1 MPRKH
6 VRQRAVL
13 AAMVVLLGTT
23 NVAQA
28 GGQKLRIMMNW
39 QAQAE
44 QCGFYQAMAK
54 GYYGAAGV
62 DVSLLNGGPDI
73 NEGLLLA
80 SGSTDFILADAV
92 EVLTLHARGI
102 PVVATAAFFQKDPQT
117 IAAHPDPAIRV
128 PADLR
133 GHPIFIANASRNR
146 FWLWAKAR
154 FGLSDQQLRPYSF
167 TGLPFL
173 LDPTSA
179 QQGYITNDGYVIG
192 KTLGKTPVSFL
203 LADYGYQNYADVL
216 ATTRTLME
224 ADPKAVQAVVDA
236 SRRGWE
242 ECVHGDAGPAWQA
255 IHQAN
260 PNYPKALFD
269 YSLVRMR
276 DQALVTGSPAV
287 PVGSMTDGRWAAFL
301 ASMKQLGVVP
311 AGGDYEGA
319 YTLRFSTR

>member
-1 MPRKH
+1 MR
-6 VRQRAVL
+6 RRRAIL
-13 AAMVVLLGTT
+13 AALVVLLAGTG
-23 NVAQA
+23 VARAA
-28 GGQKLRIMMNW
+28 GQVRIMMNW

-54 GYYGAAGV
+54 GYYHAAGI

-80 SGSTDFILADAV
+80 SGDTEFILADSI

-102 PVVATAAFFQKDPQT
+102 PAVATAAFFQKDPQT
-117 IAAHPDPAIRV
+117 IAAHPGPAMHA

-154 FGLSDQQLRPYSF
+154 FGLTDRQLRPYAFS
-167 TGLPFL
+167 GLPFL
-173 LDPTSA
+173 LDPSSA

-192 KTLGKTPVSFL
+192 KTLGKPPVSFL

-216 ATTRTLME
+216 ATMRTLID
-224 ADPKAVQAVVDA
+224 ADPRAVQAVVDA

-242 ECVHGDAGPAWQA
+242 ECAHGDAGPAWQA

-260 PNYPKALFD
+260 PDYPEAMFK
-269 YSLVRMR
+269 YSLARMR
-276 DQALVTGSPAV
+276 DEALITGSPAV
-287 PVGSMTDGRWAAFL
+287 PVGSMTDVRWTSFL

-311 AGGDYEGA
+311 VSGDYEGA
-319 YTLRFSTR
+319 YTLRFSAN